1 MSNFSL
7 HLPANFDYLHLAR
20 EFSKEVC
27 LFLPGYSCA
36 PSFLDDVKLAVSEA
50 CTNAMIHGKKN
61 KSSGQIILKL
71 KIYPEKFMIR
81 VLDQGKGFDLDKVP
95 FPNMEVP
102 EENGYGIF
110 LIKLKMDTVDYQRG
124 KNWNTLTME
133 KNFSFIDMAPP
144 LKNPPKRSPK
154 PSQV

>member
-7 HLPANFDYLHLAR
+7 HLPADFDYLHLAR

-36 PSFLDDVKLAVSEA
+36 SSFIDDVKLAVSEA

-61 KSSGQIILKL
+61 KSNGQIILKL
-71 KIYPEKFMIR
+71 KISPGKFLIR
-81 VLDQGKGFDLDKVP
+81 VLDQGEGFDLSNVP
-95 FPNMEVP
+95 IPCMEVP
-102 EENGYGIF
+102 KENGYGIF

-133 KNFSFIDMAPP
+133 KNYPFIEMPP
-144 LKNPPKRSPK
+144 PIKNTKNSSPK
-154 PSQV
+154 SSQV